1 MNTTYEARN
10 SFATSCQTAAS
21 KRLFKF
27 NTPQYGSITTTLVF
41 DVEGHHRTCD
51 GKGFVEVVLK

>member
-1 MNTTYEARN
+1 MKLGTVSRPPV
-10 SFATSCQTAAS
+10 TAAS